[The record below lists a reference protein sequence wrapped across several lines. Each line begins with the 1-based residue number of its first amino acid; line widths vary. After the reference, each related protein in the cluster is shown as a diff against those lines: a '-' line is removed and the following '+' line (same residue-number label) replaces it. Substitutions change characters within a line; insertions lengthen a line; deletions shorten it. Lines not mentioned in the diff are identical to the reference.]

1 MEATVTVPLPLVPTF
16 ARDVVPLQ
24 VPVTA
29 SHVAVV
35 DRFRGAP

>member
-1 MEATVTVPLPLVPTF
+1 VTVPLPLVPSF
-16 ARDVVPLQ
+16 ARAVVPLQ
-24 VPVTA
+24 VPITA